1 MFVFLLIASFLMGFC
16 LLKKLTQIKS
26 PIMIISG
33 SFLIGSV
40 FSGTL
45 LYWLDI
51 LFVKTLSNYYL
62 SNIAYL
68 VISFA
73 FIAYV
78 YRTNSKIFKE
88 LLDTIKEFCRDR
100 VAIICFIAFVLF
112 QRGSIM
118 IPSVCQTEASPCPG
132 SMERFNSSQRICTFH
147 KHWPKHSG

>member
-1 MFVFLLIASFLMGFC
+1 MAGKEIVQLYVKDVKSSVRRPEKELKGFEKVFLNPGEES
-16 LLKKLTQIKS
+16 
-26 PIMIISG
+26 
-33 SFLIGSV
+33 
-40 FSGTL
+40 
-45 LYWLDI
+45 
-51 LFVKTLSNYYL
+51 L

-112 QRGSIM
+112 STWFNYDTFSLSNGSITM
-118 IPSVCQTEASPCPG
+118 
-132 SMERFNSSQRICTFH
+132 
-147 KHWPKHSG
+147 SGEHGAI

>member
-1 MFVFLLIASFLMGFC
+1 
-16 LLKKLTQIKS
+16 
-26 PIMIISG
+26 MIISG

-112 QRGSIM
+112 STWFNYDTFSLSNGSITM
-118 IPSVCQTEASPCPG
+118 
-132 SMERFNSSQRICTFH
+132 
-147 KHWPKHSG
+147 SGEHGAI